1 MCMIVGVEEMDV
13 RRGRSELAGKGA
25 GPVAEPTHRRACR
38 RSVPERP
45 SLGTSPCRSSSRS
58 SVGRLAQ
65 ADTPGH
71 GRGVRRLRDEE
82 RRRQVGRSAA
92 GAQAAARLVARGR
105 SAEVAPP
112 DAHHPRPLKR
122 RKQEEWGKESRAHRI
137 ASRSM
142 GKDSSLA
149 REWVGR
155 EETTRQAPLAPKG
168 SVAREERA
176 EGG

>member
-45 SLGTSPCRSSSRS
+45 ALGTSPCRSSSRS

-71 GRGVRRLRDEE
+71 GRWARRGRRGVRRESASCRGVRQLREEE
-82 RRRQVGRSAA
+82 RRRQVGRTAA
-92 GAQAAARLVARGR
+92 GAQAAARWRGTRLLR
-105 SAEVAPP
+105 S
-112 DAHHPRPLKR
+112 KR
-122 RKQEEWGKESRAHRI
+122 EGVCHAKLRASSLGALGRGC
-137 ASRSM
+137 ASRRA
-142 GKDSSLA
+142 SSLLA
-149 REWVGR
+149 EEKETGRVG
-155 EETTRQAPLAPKG
+155 
-168 SVAREERA
+168 
-176 EGG
+176 EGKSGASHRK